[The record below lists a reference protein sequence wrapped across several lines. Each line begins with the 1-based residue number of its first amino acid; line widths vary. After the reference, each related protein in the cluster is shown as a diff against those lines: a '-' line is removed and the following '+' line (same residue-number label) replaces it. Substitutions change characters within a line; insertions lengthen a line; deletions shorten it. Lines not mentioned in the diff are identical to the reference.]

1 MLGWRPPMRTNAAK
15 EITRGAV
22 GDPSDWISLTGIHPQ
37 SLAQFLA
44 LNPATVQEKWFAG
57 LYFAKPAIFV
67 VLPFFWI
74 MTGIVSLTT
83 GYGNGIGL
91 MQSTGAGMLSA
102 PAVIAGALADV
113 VVGALIAW
121 RPTARKGVYAGI
133 ALSLFYLI
141 VGTFLRPDLWN
152 EPLGPFL
159 KVLPIIV
166 LHFVAL
172 AILEER

>member
-1 MLGWRPPMRTNAAK
+1 
-15 EITRGAV
+15 
-22 GDPSDWISLTGIHPQ
+22 
-37 SLAQFLA
+37 
-44 LNPATVQEKWFAG
+44 
-57 LYFAKPAIFV
+57 
-67 VLPFFWI
+67 FWI

>member
-1 MLGWRPPMRTNAAK
+1 M
-15 EITRGAV
+15 
-22 GDPSDWISLTGIHPQ
+22 TGIQPQ
-37 SLAQFLA
+37 SLAQVLA

-57 LYFAKPAIFV
+57 LYLAKPAILV

-74 MTGIVSLTT
+74 ITGIVSLTT
-83 GYGNGIGL
+83 GFGNGISL

-102 PAVIAGALADV
+102 PTVVAGALADI

-121 RPTARKGVYAGI
+121 RPTARKGLYAGI

-141 VGTFLRPDLWN
+141 LGTFLRPDLWN

>member
-1 MLGWRPPMRTNAAK
+1 
-15 EITRGAV
+15 
-22 GDPSDWISLTGIHPQ
+22 
-37 SLAQFLA
+37 
-44 LNPATVQEKWFAG
+44 
-57 LYFAKPAIFV
+57 
-67 VLPFFWI
+67 
-74 MTGIVSLTT
+74 MTGIASLTT
-83 GYGNGIGL
+83 GYRSGIDL
-91 MQSTGAGMLSA
+91 MQSTGAGILSE
-102 PAVIAGALADV
+102 PTVVAGALADI

-121 RPTARKGVYAGI
+121 RPTARKGLYAGI

-141 VGTFLRPDLWN
+141 MGSFLRPDLWN